1 MLGLCCRTRAFSGRS
16 EEGMLSVWHAG
27 VSFLWPLWLGNVGA
41 RCMGFRSLITWAQ
54 PLWWAGLVA
63 PRHVESSRIR
73 DQTRDKLVSPGRFL
87 YTGQPG
93 KLKKKKKKDLF
104 YRFKLE
110 EKLTTSLKAEAD
122 LPQSASRPESWAFQW
137 AFHWVH
143 FILLDCKMS
152 ICKTPG
158 QSPTSAHR
166 V

>member
-27 VSFLWPLWLGNVGA
+27 VSFLWPLCLGNVGA

-63 PRHVESSRIR
+63 PKHVESSRIR

-93 KLKKKKKKDLF
+93 KLKKKKKG
-104 YRFKLE
+104 
-110 EKLTTSLKAEAD
+110 
-122 LPQSASRPESWAFQW
+122 
-137 AFHWVH
+137 
-143 FILLDCKMS
+143 FILQIQTGGKINYILESRSWSSSVCFQAWKLS
-152 ICKTPG
+152 FPVSFPL
-158 QSPTSAHR
+158 SPLYLAGL
-166 V
+166 